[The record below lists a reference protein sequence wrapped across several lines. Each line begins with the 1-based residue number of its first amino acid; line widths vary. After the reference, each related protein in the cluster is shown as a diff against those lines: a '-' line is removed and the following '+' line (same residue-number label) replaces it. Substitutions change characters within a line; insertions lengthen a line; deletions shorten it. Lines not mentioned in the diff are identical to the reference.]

1 MSRATK
7 GYHLHPLNPRVI
19 KGILEDLRNFSKCI
33 QTMVS
38 SRCDCIQEKHQDTS
52 AKYQEKHF
60 KWSCVDIQEV
70 PCRQIDH
77 PEQNKLLEAQME
89 Q

>member
-1 MSRATK
+1 MPRDTK
-7 GYHLHPLNPRVI
+7 GCHLHTFNPRVI
-19 KGILEDLRNFSKCI
+19 KGILEDFRNFSKCI
-33 QTMVS
+33 HIMG
-38 SRCDCIQEKHQDTS
+38 DCIQEKYQDTS
-52 AKYQEKHF
+52 AKDQEKHF
-60 KWSCVDIQEV
+60 KWSCVDSLEV